1 MQFLAILRLCSD
13 ATEERQ
19 AAVRRAEVE
28 AVWGLTKTGALR
40 SIHFMA
46 APGRG
51 AVLTIEAA
59 DLGEATRHV
68 DALPAVKA
76 GLLEPEIISL
86 APFTGYEALFH
97 A

>member
-1 MQFLAILRLCSD
+1 MQFLAILRLRDD
-13 ATEERQ
+13 ATEEKQ
-19 AAVRRAEVE
+19 AAVRRAEVT
-28 AVWGLTKTGALR
+28 AVWGLNKSNILR
-40 SIHFMA
+40 SIHFMV

-59 DLGEATRHV
+59 DLGEANSHV

-76 GLLEPEIISL
+76 GLLESEIIGL
-86 APFTGYEALFH
+86 APFSGYEALFH

>member
-1 MQFLAILRLCSD
+1 MQFLAILRLRSD

-28 AVWGLTKTGALR
+28 AVWGLTKTGILR
-40 SIHFMA
+40 SIHFIA

-59 DLGEATRHV
+59 DLGEATSQV
-68 DALPAVKA
+68 DALPAVKE
-76 GLLEPEIISL
+76 GLLEPEIIGL
-86 APFTGYEALFH
+86 APFIGYEALFH

>member
-1 MQFLAILRLCSD
+1 MQFLAILCLRSD
-13 ATEERQ
+13 ATEEKQ
-19 AAVRRAEVE
+19 AAVRREEVA
-28 AVWGLTKTGALR
+28 AVWDLTKAGNLR
-40 SIHFMA
+40 SIHFIA

-59 DLGEATRHV
+59 DVGEATAHI

-76 GLLEPEIISL
+76 GLLDPEIIGL
-86 APFTGYEALFH
+86 APFSGYEALFH